1 MFALLTL
8 SASLTLSF
16 CGTHK
21 WPSDFCQNQNIAK
34 MTLFL
39 VCKVFLRGGIGT
51 LSPVWKYRPLN
62 SFEIMKASKFSTDW
76 YFSCRK
82 KLFQL
87 LTSNGFTHLRSIARC
102 HKNDLYFSTKAFYN
116 LRPIHRTTLIR

>member
-1 MFALLTL
+1 MFALLIL
-8 SASLTLSF
+8 SASLLSF

-39 VCKVFLRGGIGT
+39 VCKVFLGGGIGT

-62 SFEIMKASKFSTDW
+62 PFEIMKASKFSTDW
-76 YFSCRK
+76 FFSCRK

-116 LRPIHRTTLIR
+116 LRPINRTILIR